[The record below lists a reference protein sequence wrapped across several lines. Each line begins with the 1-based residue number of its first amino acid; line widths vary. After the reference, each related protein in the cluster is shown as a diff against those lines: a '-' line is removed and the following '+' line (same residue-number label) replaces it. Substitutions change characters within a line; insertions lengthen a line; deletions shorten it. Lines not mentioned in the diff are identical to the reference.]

1 LNIAASCFTGSA
13 GASHVISGRIP
24 TMTKTDADTNTKSLD
39 GVIAAIATAVDGNGE
54 PDCERSVALA
64 RFLLANG
71 CDGLN
76 VLGTTGEATSFS
88 LDQRRR
94 VMTAYARSGLPLNR
108 MMVGTG
114 AAALADAI
122 ALTRHAAELGFAG
135 ALVLPPFYY
144 KGVADDGLVAV
155 IEAIV
160 TATAAEPIPLYLYH
174 FPAQSGLHWH
184 VALVRRLLQRF
195 GERIVGLKDSSGDM
209 AYAREAAGILP
220 RFKVFPSTEAAL
232 PEARSGTFAGCIS
245 ATANLNA
252 DLCARAYRSGDTV
265 ALGEAVAIRKLFDGK
280 PLVPGVKALLAHI
293 HDDSNWGHVEPPLAE
308 FPAADRAA
316 VIAGYDAVRARRV
329 A

>member
-1 LNIAASCFTGSA
+1 MTS
-13 GASHVISGRIP
+13 
-24 TMTKTDADTNTKSLD
+24 TKTLG
-39 GVIAAIATAVDGNGE
+39 GVIAAITTAIDNNGE
-54 PDCERSVALA
+54 PDAARSTAFA
-64 RFLLANG
+64 RFLLDNG

-88 LDQRRR
+88 LDQRKR
-94 VMTAYARSGLPLNR
+94 VMSAYAASGLPLDR

-114 AAALADAI
+114 AAALSDAI

-144 KGVADDGLVAV
+144 KGVPDDGLVAY
-155 IEAIV
+155 IDAIAN
-160 TATAAEPIPLYLYH
+160 ATAAQPIPIYLYH
-174 FPAQSGLHWH
+174 FPAQSGLPWH
-184 VALVRRLLQRF
+184 VALIRRLLENF

-209 AYAREAAGILP
+209 AYAREAASISP

-232 PEARSGTFAGCIS
+232 PDARAGGPFAGCIS

-252 DLCARAYRSGDTV
+252 DLCARAYRSGDAA
-265 ALGEAVAIRKLFDGK
+265 ALAEAVAIRKLFDDK
-280 PLVPGVKALLAHI
+280 ALVSGVKALVAHI
-293 HDDSNWGHVEPPLAE
+293 QGDPQWARTAPPLAA

-316 VIAGYDAVRARRV
+316 VFAGYESVRAKRV

>member
-1 LNIAASCFTGSA
+1 MAS
-13 GASHVISGRIP
+13 
-24 TMTKTDADTNTKSLD
+24 TKTLH
-39 GVIAAIATAVDGNGE
+39 GVIAAIATAIDEKGE
-54 PDCERSVALA
+54 PDCARSTALA
-64 RFLLANG
+64 QYLLDQG

-94 VMTAYARSGLPLNR
+94 VMSAYAAGGLPLDR

-122 ALTRHAAELGFAG
+122 ALTRHAAELDFAG

-144 KGVADDGLVAV
+144 KGVHDDGLVAG
-155 IEAIV
+155 IEAILA
-160 TATAAEPIPLYLYH
+160 ATAARPIPIYLYH

-184 VALVRRLLQRF
+184 VALIRRLLERF

-209 AYAREAAGILP
+209 AYAREAAGITP

-232 PEARSGTFAGCIS
+232 LEARSGAFAGCIS

-252 DLCARAYRSGDTV
+252 DLCARAYRSGDAM
-265 ALGEAVAIRKLFDGK
+265 ALAEAVSIRKLFDGK
-280 PLVPGVKALLAHI
+280 PLVPGIKALLAHI
-293 HDDSNWGHVEPPLAE
+293 HGEPQWARVEPPLSA
-308 FPAADRAA
+308 FPPADRAA
-316 VIAGYDAVRARRV
+316 VVSGYDAVRAKRV

>member
-1 LNIAASCFTGSA
+1 MAKTG
-13 GASHVISGRIP
+13 
-24 TMTKTDADTNTKSLD
+24 ADTNTKSLD
-39 GVIAAIATAVDGNGE
+39 GVIAAIATAVDDNGE

-64 RFLLANG
+64 RFLLADG

-88 LDQRRR
+88 IDQRRR
-94 VMTAYARSGLPLNR
+94 VMTAYARSGLPLDR

-144 KGVADDGLVAV
+144 KAVADDGLVAV
-155 IEAIV
+155 IESIV
-160 TATAAEPIPLYLYH
+160 TATAAQPIPLYLYH

-184 VALVRRLLQRF
+184 VALVRRLLQTF

-252 DLCARAYRSGDTV
+252 DLCARAFRSGDAA

-280 PLVPGVKALLAHI
+280 PLVPGVKALLAHL
-293 HDDSNWGHVEPPLAE
+293 HSDPQWGRVEPPLAE
-308 FPAADRAA
+308 FPATDRAA

>member
-1 LNIAASCFTGSA
+1 MA
-13 GASHVISGRIP
+13 GTLHDKAPGKMR
-24 TMTKTDADTNTKSLD
+24 
-39 GVIAAIATAVDGNGE
+39 GVIAAIATAVDPKGE
-54 PDCERSVALA
+54 PDCGRSVALA

-94 VMTAYARSGLPLNR
+94 VMTAYAESGLPLER

-144 KGVADDGLVAV
+144 KGVSDDGLVA
-155 IEAIV
+155 AIDTIL
-160 TATAAEPIPLYLYH
+160 TATAARPIPLYLYH
-174 FPAQSGLHWH
+174 FPAQSGVPWH
-184 VALVRRLLQRF
+184 IALIRRLLEKF
-195 GERIVGLKDSSGDM
+195 SDRIVGLKDSSGDM
-209 AYAREAAGILP
+209 AYAREAAGIASH
-220 RFKVFPSTEAAL
+220 FSVFPSTEAAL
-232 PEARSGTFAGCIS
+232 PEARSGLFAGCIS

-252 DLCARAYRSGDTV
+252 DLCARGYHAGDAG
-265 ALGEAVAIRKLFDGK
+265 ALAEAVAIRKLFDGK
-280 PLVPGVKALLAHI
+280 PLVPGIKALLAHI
-293 HDDSNWGHVEPPLAE
+293 HGDPQWARVEPPLAE
-308 FPAADRAA
+308 FPAAQRAT
-316 VIAGYDAVRARRV
+316 VVAGYEEVRAKRV

>member
-1 LNIAASCFTGSA
+1 MA
-13 GASHVISGRIP
+13 
-24 TMTKTDADTNTKSLD
+24 KTSADTNSKSLD
-39 GVIAAIATAVDGNGE
+39 GVIAAIATAVNDDGE
-54 PDCERSVALA
+54 PDCERSIALA
-64 RFLLANG
+64 GFLLANG

-94 VMTAYARSGLPLNR
+94 VMTAYAHSGLPLSR

-144 KGVADDGLVAV
+144 KAVADDGLVAV

-184 VALVRRLLQRF
+184 VALVRRLLHTF

-252 DLCARAYRSGDTV
+252 DLCARAYRSGDV
-265 ALGEAVAIRKLFDGK
+265 AALGQAVAIRKLFDGK
-280 PLVPGVKALLAHI
+280 ALVPGVKALLAHI
-293 HDDSNWGHVEPPLAE
+293 HDDPQWRRVEPPLAE
-308 FPAADRAA
+308 FPTTDRAA
-316 VIAGYDAVRARRV
+316 VTAGYDAVRGTRV
-329 A
+329 AQCAIVSN

>member
-1 LNIAASCFTGSA
+1 MA
-13 GASHVISGRIP
+13 
-24 TMTKTDADTNTKSLD
+24 KTSADTNAKSLD

-64 RFLLANG
+64 RFLLADG

-88 LDQRRR
+88 IDQRRR
-94 VMTAYARSGLPLNR
+94 VMTAYARSGLPLDR

-144 KGVADDGLVAV
+144 KAVADDGLVAV
-155 IEAIV
+155 IESIV

-184 VALVRRLLQRF
+184 VALVRRLLQTF

-220 RFKVFPSTEAAL
+220 RFKVFSSTEAAL

-252 DLCARAYRSGDTV
+252 DLCARAFRSGDAA

-293 HDDSNWGHVEPPLAE
+293 HSDPQWGRVEPPLAE
-308 FPAADRAA
+308 FPATDRAA

>member
-1 LNIAASCFTGSA
+1 
-13 GASHVISGRIP
+13 
-24 TMTKTDADTNTKSLD
+24 MTTAKTLH
-39 GVIAAIATAVDGNGE
+39 GVIAAITTAIDDNGE
-54 PDCERSVALA
+54 PDAARCLALA
-64 RFLLANG
+64 RFLLGNG

-88 LDQRRR
+88 LEQRKR
-94 VMTAYARSGLPLNR
+94 VMSAYATNGVPLDR

-122 ALTRHAAELGFAG
+122 ALTQHAAELGFAG

-144 KGVADDGLVAV
+144 KGVHDDGLVAY

-160 TATAAEPIPLYLYH
+160 NATAARPIPIYLYH
-174 FPAQSGLHWH
+174 FPAQSGLPWH
-184 VALVRRLLQRF
+184 VALIRRLLDGF

-209 AYAREAAGILP
+209 AYAREAASISP

-232 PEARSGTFAGCIS
+232 PQARSGPFAGCIS

-252 DLCARAYRSGDTV
+252 DLCARAYRTGDAA
-265 ALGEAVAIRKLFDGK
+265 ALVEAVAIRKLFDGK
-280 PLVPGVKALLAHI
+280 PLVPGIKALVAHI
-293 HDDSNWGHVEPPLAE
+293 HDDRQWARMAPPLSA

-316 VIAGYDAVRARRV
+316 VIAGYEAARAKRV

>member
-1 LNIAASCFTGSA
+1 VT
-13 GASHVISGRIP
+13 
-24 TMTKTDADTNTKSLD
+24 TTKTMH
-39 GVIAAIATAVDGNGE
+39 GVIAAIATAIDERGE
-54 PDCERSVALA
+54 PDCACSLALA

-88 LDQRRR
+88 LAQRRR
-94 VMTAYARSGLPLNR
+94 VMSAYAASGLPLDR

-114 AAALADAI
+114 AAALADAV

-144 KGVADDGLVAV
+144 KGVHDDGLFAG

-160 TATAAEPIPLYLYH
+160 SATAARPIPIYLYH
-174 FPAQSGLHWH
+174 FPAQSGLPWH
-184 VALVRRLLQRF
+184 LALIRRLLDAF

-209 AYAREAAGILP
+209 DFARAAASIAP

-232 PEARSGTFAGCIS
+232 PQARSGPFAGCIS

-252 DLCARAYRSGDTV
+252 DLCACAYRSGDAA
-265 ALGEAVAIRKLFDGK
+265 ALAEAVAIRKLFDGK
-280 PLVPGVKALLAHI
+280 PLVAGVKALIAHI
-293 HDDSNWGHVEPPLAE
+293 HDEPQWARVALPLSV

-316 VIAGYDAVRARRV
+316 VSAGYDAVRAKRV